1 MAMRLPFLLIMSLIG
16 GQGAS
21 AQTPVPTPAVAN
33 GAHRWLEAPA
43 PATGSLALV
52 VSIAR
57 QQLYVYRDGRLIGVS
72 SVSTG
77 ARGRE
82 TPRGQFTILQKN
94 KWHRSNLYSNAPM
107 PYMQRLTWDGIA
119 LHGGHLPGYPA
130 SHGCIRMPHAF
141 AERLFAMTRLGV
153 PVAVERD
160 FAGTPVHLV
169 AAPVPWDGTV
179 VAAPPRLPYDL
190 RIYFTGQAR

>member
-1 MAMRLPFLLIMSLIG
+1 MRLPLLLLASLTG
-16 GQGAS
+16 GPGLF
-21 AQTPVPTPAVAN
+21 AQTTVAN
-33 GAHRWLEAPA
+33 GAHRWLEDPA
-43 PATGSLALV
+43 SAGGSIALV

-57 QQLYVYRDGRLIGVS
+57 QQLYVYRDGRLIGIS

-82 TPRGQFTILQKN
+82 TPRGQFAILQKN

-130 SHGCIRMPHAF
+130 SHGCIRLPHAF
-141 AERLFAMTRLGV
+141 AERLFTITRLGV
-153 PVAVERD
+153 PVAVQRE
-160 FAGTPVHLV
+160 FAGAPVHLV
-169 AAPVPWDGTV
+169 AAPVPWDETTLS
-179 VAAPPRLPYDL
+179 APPRLPYDL
-190 RIYFTGQAR
+190 RIYFTGQVR